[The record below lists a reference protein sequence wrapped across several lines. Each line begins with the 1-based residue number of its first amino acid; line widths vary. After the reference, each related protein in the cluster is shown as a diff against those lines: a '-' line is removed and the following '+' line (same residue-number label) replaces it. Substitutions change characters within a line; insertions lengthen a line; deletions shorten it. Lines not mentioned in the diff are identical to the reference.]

1 VADLSR
7 RSFLRASGVA
17 ACVAG
22 FGAAL
27 SATACSGGAW
37 PAAPLPPSAGAT
49 DIGRFASPNPG
60 SVNTFWMRAPDG
72 ILVVDSG
79 RNIAGGRRAVAE
91 IQRIGLPVL
100 GILITHPHPDHVG
113 GLGEFRAAFPQT
125 PTYASEAT
133 TSWMRR
139 DPLGFYALARQADA
153 DYPATL
159 TYPDRTFGPD
169 ETLDIGGLRIE
180 TAEYGPGES
189 ETATVFYE
197 PVSAGLFVGDLVCNG
212 ATPALLEGDTCGWLS
227 NIDQLQARFPR
238 SRVLYPGHG
247 APGEPAL
254 IEQQRIYLE
263 RYREFVEPAVRADS
277 PAGPDVSPEEQASII
292 ARIDGE
298 YPGYER
304 VASLETLQEL
314 NVNAVA
320 GELRDGRC

>member
-7 RSFLRASGVA
+7 RSFLRASGLA
-17 ACVAG
+17 A

-27 SATACSGGAW
+27 SAAACSGSAELGG
-37 PAAPLPPSAGAT
+37 PPLSQPPSPGAT

-72 ILVVDSG
+72 IVVVDSG
-79 RNIAGGRRAVAE
+79 RNVAGGRRAVAE
-91 IQRIGLPVL
+91 IQRTGLPVI
-100 GILITHPHPDHVG
+100 GILLTHPHPDHVG
-113 GLGEFRAAFPQT
+113 GLGEFGVAFPQV
-125 PTYASEAT
+125 PIYASEAT

-139 DPLGFYALARQADA
+139 DPLGFYPLARQADA

-169 ETLDIGGLRIE
+169 ETLDIGGLRFE
-180 TAEYGPGES
+180 TVEYGPGES

-197 PVSAGLFVGDLVCNG
+197 PVSAALFAGDLVCNR

-227 NIDQLQARFPR
+227 NIDRLRDRFPEA
-238 SRVLYPGHG
+238 RVLYPGHG
-247 APGEPAL
+247 APGEPAPL
-254 IEQQRIYLE
+254 IEQQRVYLE
-263 RYREFVEPAVRADS
+263 RYREFVEPAVRAES
-277 PAGPDVSPEEQASII
+277 PAGPDVSPDEQKSII

-314 NVNAVA
+314 NVDAVA
-320 GELRDGRC
+320 AELRGGQC